1 VIETIMQKANRL
13 LQVMQAASSVAE
25 IVRERQTY
33 QFGVVGEASLYLH
46 LQGTEVRLFRWN
58 RPLIEITAQ
67 LQLGPGWRIAH
78 DQDEAGVYFVARR
91 RRWSGGLASATFAV
105 SMPETTHVMLR
116 LERCQ
121 VWISDLSGSFDLP
134 APSSRTASAL
144 LPAEV

>member
-1 VIETIMQKANRL
+1 MIETIMQKANRL

-46 LQGTEVRLFRWN
+46 LQGAEVRLFRWN
-58 RPLIEITAQ
+58 RPVIEITAQ

-78 DQDEAGVYFVARR
+78 DQDDAGVYFVARR
-91 RRWSGGLASATFAV
+91 RRWSGGLASATF
-105 SMPETTHVMLR
+105 SISIPDTTHVMLR

-134 APSSRTASAL
+134 ALSTDPAPPL
-144 LPAEV
+144 LPAQV